1 MLEHADKPAPVE
13 PEDTAS
19 PETSVSEEKPAESLP
34 QIYIYSD
41 EDTLKQDQEVQ
52 FTCVG
57 RILKAEEDGRLLG
70 QEAPAFDCHT
80 FPATSEGSTYAE
92 AVTRQL
98 NHLAELLGVLGF
110 QVNYRED
117 RGASDS
123 NKPPTGFFEVRV
135 FALAPSSEQQV

>member
-1 MLEHADKPAPVE
+1 MLEHADQPAPAE
-13 PEDTAS
+13 PEETA
-19 PETSVSEEKPAESLP
+19 VSEEKPAESLP

-41 EDTLKQDQEVQ
+41 EDTLKQDQQVQ
-52 FTCVG
+52 LACVS

-117 RGASDS
+117 RSASDS

-135 FALAPSSEQQV
+135 FAVALPSEPSEQQV